1 MKERRQEQRTASSVF
16 IRFNFESNPNQQY
29 EAFTQDISL
38 QGVKIAS
45 SSRLNLNDS
54 LALNID
60 VPNNPDMTV
69 AEGNVRWLG
78 DKSIDAVSGK
88 TTYLAGVEV
97 TYMDKQDKEYLDK
110 FLTVHNSSLKVE

>member
-16 IRFNFESNPNQQY
+16 IRFNFEDQPEQKH
-29 EAFTQDISL
+29 EAFTQDISI
-38 QGVKIAS
+38 QGVKIAA
-45 SSRLNLNDS
+45 SSRVNLNDN
-54 LALNID
+54 LELNID

-69 AEGNVRWLG
+69 AEGNVRWVG

-110 FLTVHNSSLKVE
+110 FLKVHNPSLKV